1 MVLSIIKLLL
11 SICDGLA
18 SYLREKQLIDLGTA
32 NAVKDNLYDT
42 LEKIRKADAARR
54 AVTLSG
60 VSDDPDNR
68 DND

>member
-11 SICDGLA
+11 SVCDGLA
-18 SYLREKQLIDLGTA
+18 SYLREKQLIDIGTA

-54 AVTLSG
+54 TVTLSG